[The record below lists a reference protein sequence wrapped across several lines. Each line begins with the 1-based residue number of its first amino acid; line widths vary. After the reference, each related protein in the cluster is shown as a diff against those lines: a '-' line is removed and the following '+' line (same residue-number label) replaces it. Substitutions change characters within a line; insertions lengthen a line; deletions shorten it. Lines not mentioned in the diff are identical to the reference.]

1 MEENYFSPQR
11 IPFILCPWFVGQTAD
26 FILSYRLSCVPNDT
40 NLQQIP
46 TPLTKV
52 HGEQDIVQEHN
63 LLPFE
68 QQQSV
73 IVPENTADTACSPK
87 LPEAFVDSIVEKVVE
102 RIANPFS
109 HIPATSAAHSCPQ
122 SSSTIIVDN
131 NASLPTNT
139 FISGESNTPS
149 LPGTI
154 FTSPSL
160 PINARV
166 CDKIKSKILG
176 DEFIDFGVLLS
187 NPITEG
193 KFQITYS
200 SNKQAEHAMSLEP
213 LTKTKKISMLKNW
226 LSAFHVFGGV
236 YIYKSRG
243 YIYPQGALALMKYGE
258 VIQSLAAKIFL
269 LE

>member
-73 IVPENTADTACSPK
+73 IVPENSADTACSPK
-87 LPEAFVDSIVEKVVE
+87 LPEAFVNSIVEKVVE

-122 SSSTIIVDN
+122 SWSTIIVDN
-131 NASLPTNT
+131 NASLPTNI

-187 NPITEG
+187 NPINRG
-193 KFQITYS
+193 QISDYLF
-200 SNKQAEHAMSLEP
+200 N
-213 LTKTKKISMLKNW
+213 
-226 LSAFHVFGGV
+226 
-236 YIYKSRG
+236 
-243 YIYPQGALALMKYGE
+243 
-258 VIQSLAAKIFL
+258 
-269 LE
+269 

>member
-1 MEENYFSPQR
+1 MRPKRCQPSK
-11 IPFILCPWFVGQTAD
+11 IPM
-26 FILSYRLSCVPNDT
+26 
-40 NLQQIP
+40 
-46 TPLTKV
+46 PLTSV
-52 HGEQDIVQEHN
+52 HGEHDIVQEHN

-73 IVPENTADTACSPK
+73 IVPENRADTACSPM
-87 LPEAFVDSIVEKVVE
+87 LPEAFVNSIVEKVVE

-109 HIPATSAAHSCPQ
+109 HIPATSDVPVATTSAAHSCPQ
-122 SSSTIIVDN
+122 SLSTTIVDN

-139 FISGESNTPS
+139 FISGETNMPS
-149 LPGTI
+149 LPSTI

-187 NPITEG
+187 NPITKG
-193 KFQITYS
+193 KFQITIS
-200 SNKQAEHAMSLEP
+200 SNKQAEHAMCLEP

-236 YIYKSRG
+236 HIYTSRG
-243 YIYPQGALALMKYGE
+243 YNLYTLKGPLP
-258 VIQSLAAKIFL
+258 S
-269 LE
+269 